1 MAPRIST
8 FLKIGGGLAAAV
20 AGYHFLVRPQLLR
33 WGASDEE
40 VERDMTGD
48 DLVPD
53 PTYVSTRAITI
64 RATPEQVF
72 PWLPQIG
79 YGRGGLYSYDWLD
92 QLFGYLDR
100 PSANQILPEFQD
112 VKPGDVIPI
121 GRIGGWLVRIVDP
134 PRSFVVEPVPDK
146 VSWAFTL
153 YSYGDGTT
161 RLVTRVR
168 ARLAFSVINL
178 LLDPAEFVMI
188 RRMLAGIKERA
199 ESLVPVPDDKTTRA
213 PMVLVS

>member
-1 MAPRIST
+1 MTSRTST
-8 FLKIGGGLAAAV
+8 FLKLGGGVAAAV

-33 WGASDEE
+33 WGATQDE
-40 VERDMTGD
+40 VDRDMAGD
-48 DLVPD
+48 DLVPA
-53 PTYVSTRAITI
+53 PNYVSTRAITI

-92 QLFGYLDR
+92 QLLGYLDA
-100 PSANQILPEFQD
+100 PSADRILPELQE

-121 GRIGGWLVRIVDP
+121 GRVGGWLVRIVDP
-134 PRSFVVEPVPDK
+134 PRSFVVEPVPGK

-168 ARLAFSVINL
+168 ARLAFSLINL

-188 RRMLAGIKERA
+188 RRMLVGIKERA
-199 ESLVPVPDDKTTRA
+199 ESLVPVRDDSTTRA